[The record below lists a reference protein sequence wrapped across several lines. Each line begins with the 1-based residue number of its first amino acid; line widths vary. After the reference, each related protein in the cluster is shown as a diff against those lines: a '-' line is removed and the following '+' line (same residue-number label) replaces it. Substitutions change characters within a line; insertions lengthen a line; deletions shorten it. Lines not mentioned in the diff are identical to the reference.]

1 MSKKEEC
8 KEDVEILESEDKE
21 EKKEVK
27 KELTIYDLPGV
38 GAATAEKLSD
48 AGYDNLMAIA
58 VATPG
63 ELVES
68 VGVGE
73 SVARKIINAA
83 RNNMDMGFETGIDLL
98 RKREAVKIIGTG
110 SKMFNDLIG
119 GGFETGAITECY
131 GPFGS
136 GKSALAHQLAVSAQ
150 LPEDQ
155 GGVNGAVVWIDTE
168 STFRPE
174 RIVQIAK
181 AYGLDPMKTLGNIR
195 CVRAF
200 NSDHQMLVSE
210 KVEDLIKDGIPV
222 KLVIVDSL
230 MAHFRAEFCVTPD
243 MDVIGN
249 PTVKKV
255 TEFKEGNKVLTSNGR
270 FSRVLSTNKI
280 HYDGSI
286 VKIRPAYFD
295 AFTLTPDHTVLAVKT
310 VRNTWY
316 KNKSKFKT
324 KDKINYLK
332 TFKGKNHYKV
342 FEGYG
347 PDWIM
352 AGTLEKGDYLAYPII
367 KETKDLDFI
376 DIRDYIDVKKYKLE
390 NEKITVKGYHKKELY
405 GEVIKEYN
413 FNPIKGKIT
422 EISNKHNLPVSTVY
436 QWINSEQK
444 TREDIVELNLKVP
457 VNKDSMRLFGYY
469 LAEGHTNDH
478 QVVFTFNTKE
488 KEYIADVEKL
498 MKNIFNVSV
507 NKAYIEGNSYRVV
520 FSHKVLAEFFVNLLG
535 KRSENKSMP
544 QWMLFLAKDK
554 QKEIIKGHWR
564 GDGATSRDGYRFD
577 TVSRLLAEQI
587 KQILLRLN
595 ILPCLRVD
603 KNNRPQPKYVVEI
616 FGKQL
621 ELFTKYLCLEEH
633 KALSKRK
640 YSYNN
645 GWIDGDY
652 AFIPIRQIEE
662 MSYKGYV
669 YNLEIEKD
677 HSYALNSVVVH
688 NCGRGTLA
696 ERQQKINKHMH
707 VLKKLADV
715 HELSVYVTN
724 QVMAKPD
731 TFFGDPTA
739 AIGGNIVGHN
749 SQTRIYLRRGKAGT
763 RVAKLVDSPHLPD
776 GEAIFTISDDG
787 IRDVK

>member
-1 MSKKEEC
+1 MSKKQEE
-8 KEDVEILESEDKE
+8 EM
-21 EKKEVK
+21 
-27 KELTIYDLPGV
+27 TIYDLPGV
-38 GAATAEKLSD
+38 GAATAEKLNES
-48 AGYDNLMAIA
+48 GYDNLMAIA
-58 VATPG
+58 VASPG
-63 ELVES
+63 ELVEAA
-68 VGVGE
+68 GVGE
-73 SVARKIINAA
+73 SVARKLINVA
-83 RNNMDMGFETGIDLL
+83 RNNMNMGFETGEELL
-98 RKREAVKIIGTG
+98 KKREMVKMITTG
-110 SKMFNDLIG
+110 SNMFNELIG

-150 LPEDQ
+150 LPEEQ
-155 GGVNGAVVWIDTE
+155 GGINGIVVWIDTE
-168 STFRPE
+168 TTFRPE

-181 AYGLDPMKTLGNIR
+181 AHGLDPMETLRNIR
-195 CVRAF
+195 CVRAY
-200 NSDHQMLVSE
+200 NSDHQMLVAE
-210 KVEDLIKDGIPV
+210 KVEDLLKDDLPV

-255 TEFKEGNKVLTSNGR
+255 TEFKEGNKVLTGNGR
-270 FSRVLSTNKI
+270 FSKVLSTNKI
-280 HYDGSI
+280 DYKGNI
-286 VKIRPAYFD
+286 VKIKPAYFD

-316 KNKSKFKT
+316 KNKSKFKA
-324 KDKINYLK
+324 KDEINYLK

-367 KETKDLDFI
+367 RETKDLDFM
-376 DIRDYIDVKKYKLE
+376 DIRDYIDVKKYKIE
-390 NEKITVKGYHKKELY
+390 NEKIKVKGYHKKELY
-405 GEVIKEYN
+405 EKIIKEYN
-413 FNPIKGKIT
+413 LNSAKGKIT
-422 EISNKHNLPVSTVY
+422 EISKKYGLPISTIY
-436 QWINSEQK
+436 QWIKGKQK
-444 TREDIVELNLKVP
+444 TRDDIVELDLKVP
-457 VNKDSMRLFGYY
+457 INKDSMRLFGYY

-488 KEYIADVEKL
+488 NEYITDVENL
-498 MKNIFNVSV
+498 MKKIFNISV
-507 NKAYIEGNSYRVV
+507 NKAYVEGNSYRVV
-520 FSHKVLAEFFVNLLG
+520 FSHKVLAEFFENLFG
-535 KRSENKSMP
+535 QRAENKSMP
-544 QWMLFLAKDK
+544 QWMLFLNKDK
-554 QKEIIKGHWR
+554 QMEIIKGHWR
-564 GDGATSRDGYRFD
+564 GDGTTSRDGYRFD

-603 KNNRPQPKYVVEI
+603 KNNRPQPKYIIEV

-621 ELFTKYLCLEEH
+621 ELFTKYLGLERH
-633 KALSKRK
+633 NTLAKRK

-645 GWIDGDY
+645 GWIDENY

-662 MSYKGYV
+662 MSYNGQV

-707 VLKKLADV
+707 ALKKLADV
-715 HELSVYVTN
+715 HQLAVYVTN

-731 TFFGDPTA
+731 VFFGDPTA
-739 AIGGNIVGHN
+739 AIGGNIVGHA
-749 SQTRIYLRRGKAGT
+749 SQTRLYLRRGKAGT

-776 GEAIFTISDDG
+776 GEAIFKICDEG
-787 IRDVK
+787 IRDAK